1 MSKDPKIRLDWRNPY
16 PHPGTWK
23 QFCIREDNEELTLEE
38 RRQKFLKEESLYYK
52 FRSPIPYNSW
62 LGGGGAGG
70 NSFTGNASDGPIAGA
85 TVTCNLGTVVT
96 DSLGNFTYPD
106 TPAGEITV
114 TGGTDAITGVAFTGE
129 LKGFPEYKTVSP
141 LTTLAYHL
149 KEEDTSLDVDGAIDL
164 LFVSSST
171 IFGIEL
177 APEDKDVMLN
187 KDYVAESVSRDNQK
201 AVAAQSIATYLES
214 VTEMVGSAVK
224 GADRDNFTSD
234 NAKVQGYKSI
244 ARQLRDTRGAKTAI
258 NPETLFDKVT
268 LPDGGTF
275 KRAESI
281 EIEARRT
288 IKTQLDNVKTQL
300 DSLSRNQSFTANYLT
315 TQIQAINRG
324 VKEQYVAETEKLV
337 RREVA
342 SFDNMNVLIA
352 KSTGSIAQLEKGKAN
367 ETDAA
372 RSKRPPSE
380 RFVLGSSVTVTQET
394 KNRKTGELET
404 STLTFE
410 EPLGILFVIGS
421 EIERGQVILA
431 TEFGDAPVPFSDF
444 ENYNKEV
451 PIKLQT
457 EIRDESGKTN
467 IVEVILSNPGQRV
480 ISSQTTEKKN
490 YLPVAAGGYTMQFA
504 GPSLEGK
511 ILWEN
516 AIEQPFTASIAANQ
530 ESISVNLTRRGFLGG
545 GTTNRHDL
553 EYNTE
558 TNRYEYSTT
567 TNPPEGTKT
576 LTAHIANFTHEAEWT
591 VPKGIKLE
599 NFRFQINNFDTD
611 HIDAS
616 DNAVYTWK
624 LDDGRNSETL
634 EKSEK
639 GKQNLEYPKYVQG
652 LIGTF
657 ALPIGGEVGQLK
669 QLTLTPME
677 SKPPSPN
684 GPFKL
689 NVRGSFEPVAENLRF
704 TNNVCQFTATI
715 ERVPYTV
722 TITRVIRG

>member
-38 RRQKFLKEESLYYK
+38 RKQKFLKEESLYYK
-52 FRSPIPYNSW
+52 FRSPMPYNSW

-129 LKGFPEYKTVSP
+129 LKGFPQYKTVSP

-187 KDYVAESVSRDNQK
+187 KDYVAESVGSNNQK

-268 LPDGGTF
+268 LPDGRAF
-275 KRAESI
+275 ERAEKI
-281 EIEARRT
+281 ETEARRT
-288 IKTQLDNVKTQL
+288 IKTQLDNVRTQL
-300 DSLSRNQSFTANYLT
+300 DTLSRNQSFTANYLT

-324 VKEQYVAETEKLV
+324 VKEEYVAEAEKLV
-337 RREVA
+337 KGELA

-352 KSTGSIAQLEKGKAN
+352 KSTGSIAQLERGKAN

-372 RSKRPPSE
+372 NSKRPPSE
-380 RFVLGSSVTVTQET
+380 RFVLGSRVTVTQET
-394 KNRKTGELET
+394 KNEKTGELET
-404 STLTFE
+404 SILRFE
-410 EPLGILFVIGS
+410 EPLGDYFVIGS
-421 EIERGQVILA
+421 EVERGQVILA
-431 TEFGDAPVPFSDF
+431 AGFGDAPVPFSDF
-444 ENYNKEV
+444 ENYNKEAL
-451 PIKLQT
+451 IKLQT

-467 IVEVILSNPGQRV
+467 ILEVIVSNPGERV

-490 YLPVAAGGYTMQFA
+490 YLPVAASGYTMQN
-504 GPSLEGK
+504 GLDRLGK
-511 ILWEN
+511 VTWSN
-516 AIEQPFTASIAANQ
+516 ALEQPFTASIAANQ
-530 ESISVNLTRRGFLGG
+530 ESTSATLITKGFLSN
-545 GTTNRHDL
+545 TITRHDL

-558 TNRYEYSTT
+558 TNRYEYSVTQT
-567 TNPPEGTKT
+567 GGKLDEGKT
-576 LTAHIANFTHEAEWT
+576 LRAYITDFTHEAEWT
-591 VPKGIKLE
+591 NADEKVLGKI
-599 NFRFQINNFDTD
+599 RFQINNFDTD
-611 HIDAS
+611 HLDAS

-624 LDDGRNSETL
+624 LDDGRNSHTL
-634 EKSEK
+634 EKAEK
-639 GKQNLEYPKYVQG
+639 GKQLEEYAEYVKA
-652 LIGTF
+652 LSATF
-657 ALPIGGEVGQLK
+657 ALPFGGDISRLT
-669 QLTLTPME
+669 QLTFTPMD
-677 SKPPSPN
+677 SKTGHN

-689 NVRGSFEPVAENLRF
+689 NVSRSAIAENLQF
-704 TNNVCQFTATI
+704 INNVCQFTATI

>member
-1 MSKDPKIRLDWRNPY
+1 KDPKIRLDWRNPY

-38 RRQKFLKEESLYYK
+38 RKQKFLKEESLYYK
-52 FRSPIPYNSW
+52 FRSPMPYNSW

-187 KDYVAESVSRDNQK
+187 KDYVAESVGSNNQK

-268 LPDGGTF
+268 LPDGRAF
-275 KRAESI
+275 ERAEKI
-281 EIEARRT
+281 ETSARRT

-337 RREVA
+337 KREVA

-352 KSTGSIAQLEKGKAN
+352 RSTGSIAQLEKGKAN

-372 RSKRPPSE
+372 SSKRPPSE
-380 RFVLGSSVTVTQET
+380 RFVLGSRVTVTQET
-394 KNRKTGELET
+394 KNEKTGELET

-410 EPLGILFVIGS
+410 EPLGDYFVIGS
-421 EIERGQVILA
+421 EVERGQVILA
-431 TEFGDAPVPFSDF
+431 VGFGDAPVPFSDF

-457 EIRDESGKTN
+457 DIRDESGKTN
-467 IVEVILSNPGQRV
+467 TLEVIVSNPGQRV

-504 GPSLEGK
+504 GPALEGK

-516 AIEQPFTASIAANQ
+516 TIEQPFTASIAANQ
-530 ESISVNLTRRGFLGG
+530 ESISVTLTRRGFLGLG
-545 GTTNRHDL
+545 DTTTQHDL
-553 EYNTE
+553 EYNTD

-576 LTAHIANFTHEAEWT
+576 LTAHITDFTHEAEWT

-639 GKQNLEYPKYVQG
+639 GKQDPEYPKYVQG